1 VRWLRSIA
9 KRVLPDRFVE
19 WYRRRRAMRIYLRE
33 LSYEVYDR
41 TIRIELE
48 ETEERIAARR
58 EGFYGRLVQD
68 VLERTDVVLQQLDRR
83 IEGVSARHGGDIR
96 ELREELAALRSE
108 LEELRRVI
116 AGTTPPGES
125 LPAGRTE

>member
-1 VRWLRSIA
+1 
-9 KRVLPDRFVE
+9 
-19 WYRRRRAMRIYLRE
+19 MRIYLRE

-116 AGTTPPGES
+116 AGTTAPGES

>member
-1 VRWLRSIA
+1 
-9 KRVLPDRFVE
+9 
-19 WYRRRRAMRIYLRE
+19 MRIYLRE

-68 VLERTDVVLQQLDRR
+68 VLDRTDVVLQQLDRR

-108 LEELRRVI
+108 LEELQRVI

>member
-1 VRWLRSIA
+1 
-9 KRVLPDRFVE
+9 
-19 WYRRRRAMRIYLRE
+19 MRIYLRE

-68 VLERTDVVLQQLDRR
+68 VLDRTDVVLQQLDRR

-116 AGTTPPGES
+116 PGTTPPGES

>member
-1 VRWLRSIA
+1 
-9 KRVLPDRFVE
+9 
-19 WYRRRRAMRIYLRE
+19 MRIYLRE

-83 IEGVSARHGGDIR
+83 IEGVSTRHGGDIR